1 VKNTYGGLPK
11 FYTMWEHS
19 NVAQGKY
26 LKGKKQ
32 NLCMKREGDWGGG
45 GVVLRNLEYFWAAS
59 QRMENDV
66 FEMLREV
73 EDFEGVG
80 GVDVN

>member
-1 VKNTYGGLPK
+1 V
-11 FYTMWEHS
+11 
-19 NVAQGKY
+19 
-26 LKGKKQ
+26 
-32 NLCMKREGDWGGG
+32 
-45 GVVLRNLEYFWAAS
+45 RNLEYFWAAS